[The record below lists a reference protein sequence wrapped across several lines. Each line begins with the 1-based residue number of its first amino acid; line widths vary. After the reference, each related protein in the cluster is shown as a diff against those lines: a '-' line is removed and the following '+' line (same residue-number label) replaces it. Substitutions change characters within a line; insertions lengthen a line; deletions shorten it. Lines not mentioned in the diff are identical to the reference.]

1 MSQSMPAGM
10 PQQAMVSAPAGQ
22 PQQPALSPDS
32 AILAPVPQAAPVAAA
47 SAESTDP
54 YLRARAAANVWQ
66 TNRNLAA
73 Q

>member
-10 PQQAMVSAPAGQ
+10 PPQAMVSAPAGQ

-47 SAESTDP
+47 SAETDP